1 MLTWEEAEQLVFAD
15 VPPPVRA
22 DVALDAALGHVLAA
36 DVASDLDLPPFDRAT
51 MDGFAVVAGDAG
63 SLEVVEDIP
72 AGKAPSRRI
81 SKGSAARIMTGA
93 PVPEGATAVEPIEK
107 VAVAGTR
114 VTISSATRPGQN
126 IARRGE
132 DVKAGDVVLRRG
144 HVVRAPEIAL
154 LSTVGCLSVPV
165 WRRPS
170 CAALSTGDELV
181 EAPAKPGPGQIRESN
196 SRSVAAQLAAIG
208 CSCSVLGIARDTEA
222 DLDRHLRRGLD
233 HDVFVITGG
242 VSAGDRDLV
251 VPMLKKLGVAYVL
264 HHVAVR
270 PGKPFFF
277 GKLGAKRIFGLPG
290 NPVSTFVT
298 FELFVRPFVMRMM
311 GHADGRRER
320 VTATLATPLP
330 KKLDRTQFLPA
341 VLKEGKVEIL
351 AWHGSG
357 DQVTLTKANALAIQ
371 PLDTALQAGE
381 KVDVLRL

>member
-1 MLTWEEAEQLVFAD
+1 
-15 VPPPVRA
+15 
-22 DVALDAALGHVLAA
+22 
-36 DVASDLDLPPFDRAT
+36 
-51 MDGFAVVAGDAG
+51 MDGFAIVAGDSG
-63 SLEVVEDIP
+63 SLDVVEDIP

-107 VAVAGTR
+107 VAVAGGR
-114 VTISSATRPGQN
+114 VTITSATRPGQN

-144 HVVRAPEIAL
+144 HVLRAPEVAL
-154 LSTVGCLSVPV
+154 LSTVGCVTVPV
-165 WRRPS
+165 WRKPS

-181 EAPAKPGPGQIRESN
+181 AAPAKPGPGQIRESN
-196 SRSVAAQLAAIG
+196 SRSVAAQLASIG
-208 CSCSVLGIARDTEA
+208 CVCSVLGIARDVEA
-222 DLDRHLRRGLD
+222 DLEAHLRRGLE
-233 HDVFVITGG
+233 HDVLVITGG

-251 VPMLKKLGVAYVL
+251 VPTLKKLGVEYVL

-277 GKLGAKRIFGLPG
+277 GKLGARRIFALPG

-298 FELFVRPFVMRMM
+298 FELFVRTFVMRMM

-381 KVDVLRL
+381 KIDVLKL